1 MPICPSARSMFG
13 AVTGSMRT
21 EEQVVDGMAK
31 AMSSLGLY
39 IVLVFFAA
47 QFVAYFKYTN
57 LGLIF
62 AIKGAD
68 LLRASGLG
76 PIPLMLPFG
85 LADTL
90 FSTLDWR
97 TALKTLRV
105 YGRHVVRSLVL

>member
-1 MPICPSARSMFG
+1 VYRPGDRLHLPRGQVKAYRIPDHAWILEYAR
-13 AVTGSMRT
+13 
-21 EEQVVDGMAK
+21 
-31 AMSSLGLY
+31 
-39 IVLVFFAA
+39 
-47 QFVAYFKYTN
+47 
-57 LGLIF
+57 
-62 AIKGAD
+62 
-68 LLRASGLG
+68 G